1 MTDMGLRK
9 NQRVEEHLRKIQT
22 ASDLQSYYDRKNE
35 YEDSLKRSA
44 TDYERSR
51 LRKEFTAWKTLFFA
65 GRPLVAE
72 ELASGGQKRIDSL
85 NALNDLEYMLADS
98 TVRAKSPKTF
108 DALKE
113 MMNVYLE
120 YKTEKE
126 RYDRFGGSQVL
137 IQNAKDRTIV
147 KMRELAQ
154 FNENTLSA
162 YDSLFGNLLGD

>member
-1 MTDMGLRK
+1 
-9 NQRVEEHLRKIQT
+9 
-22 ASDLQSYYDRKNE
+22 
-35 YEDSLKRSA
+35 
-44 TDYERSR
+44 
-51 LRKEFTAWKTLFFA
+51 
-65 GRPLVAE
+65 
-72 ELASGGQKRIDSL
+72 
-85 NALNDLEYMLADS
+85 
-98 TVRAKSPKTF
+98 
-108 DALKE
+108 